1 MIGLPTASHRLPD
14 AAMRQVWRDVPGF
27 PDYQASDLGR
37 IRSCK
42 RGSWRV
48 LRPTQ
53 HSKTGYLIVSPRVA
67 GRYVARSVHRLI
79 AAAFLGEAG
88 GRDVNHINGDKTDN
102 ALRNLEYVSRGD
114 NHRHAYRTGLRGP
127 VGSRLTDEQV
137 SQIATLKGTATQKDI
152 ARMFGVGRSVVS
164 LIHRGKRRGS
174 HVKATAWE
182 RCGPAGGK
190 DAPAGMPAAS
200 GAGV

>member
-1 MIGLPTASHRLPD
+1 MIGLPAPVRDLPD
-14 AAMRQVWRDVPGF
+14 LDGREVWRDIPGF

-42 RGSWRV
+42 RGSWQV

-53 HSKTGYLIVSPRVA
+53 HSNTGYLVVSPRVA

-79 AAAFLGEAG
+79 AATFLGEAG
-88 GRDVNHINGDKTDN
+88 GRDVNHINGDKTNN

-127 VGSRLTDEQV
+127 VGRKLTDEQV
-137 SQIATLKGTATQKDI
+137 GRIAALKGTTTQKDI
-152 ARMFGVGRSVVS
+152 ARRFGVSRSVVS
-164 LIHRGKRRGS
+164 RIHRGKRQARRAPQRGTG
-174 HVKATAWE
+174 KAEACRCLDPVTAPVSYQ
-182 RCGPAGGK
+182 G
-190 DAPAGMPAAS
+190 D
-200 GAGV
+200 